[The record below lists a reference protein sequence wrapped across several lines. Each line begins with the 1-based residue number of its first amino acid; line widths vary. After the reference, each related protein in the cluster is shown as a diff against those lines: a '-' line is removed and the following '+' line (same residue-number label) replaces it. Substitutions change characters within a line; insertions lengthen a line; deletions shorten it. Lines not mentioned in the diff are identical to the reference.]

1 MDYVLVS
8 VAQSKLLIYLSL
20 LRTPK
25 LVSQYPATFQQRY
38 RLLSSFSRLDAAEE
52 FGCPCAVLSAN
63 QFSLGEGV
71 IQAGTWLCWV
81 SVAWVGSEKRQYGLL
96 LIMSLLP
103 FSLLVLPLKV
113 IFCGIVQANRFLL
126 KPILHTMQPYL
137 TREEHMALSYYLLF
151 QGN

>member
-1 MDYVLVS
+1 M
-8 VAQSKLLIYLSL
+8 
-20 LRTPK
+20 
-25 LVSQYPATFQQRY
+25 
-38 RLLSSFSRLDAAEE
+38 
-52 FGCPCAVLSAN
+52 AVLGI
-63 QFSLGEGV
+63 FV
-71 IQAGTWLCWV
+71 T
-81 SVAWVGSEKRQYGLL
+81 WVGSEKRQYRLL